1 MVEIFEFIEGKDVSI
16 IIINPEIEM
25 IIYLRYL
32 ILPVIGV
39 YRSHKYVFP
48 LVVHKNN
55 QRMGRKILKLI
66 FRFSQIC
73 KKLTNA
79 HVNCLKLVF

>member
-32 ILPVIGV
+32 I
-39 YRSHKYVFP
+39 
-48 LVVHKNN
+48 
-55 QRMGRKILKLI
+55 
-66 FRFSQIC
+66 
-73 KKLTNA
+73 
-79 HVNCLKLVF
+79 